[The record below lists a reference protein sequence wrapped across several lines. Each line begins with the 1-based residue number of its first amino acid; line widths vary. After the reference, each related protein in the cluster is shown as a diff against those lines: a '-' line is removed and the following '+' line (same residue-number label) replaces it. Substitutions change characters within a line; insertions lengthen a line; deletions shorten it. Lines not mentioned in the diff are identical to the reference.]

1 MDKLEQT
8 ILEINTFVRK
18 DLWQDFKV
26 SAFEYGSLKIVGGID
41 LSSNHT
47 IEITFIATSFME
59 INYTWMTD
67 TSKDMLMLASD
78 EENLYLNAKYQIEEG
93 YTLFKIIPEY
103 FEEQEDFGFFVAAKD
118 ISFKTEKVYYFPSKS
133 DTDL

>member
-18 DLWQDFKV
+18 DLWQDFQV
-26 SAFEYGSLKIVGGID
+26 SVFEYGSLKIVGGID

-59 INYTWMTD
+59 INYEWMTD

-78 EENLYLNAKYQIEEG
+78 EENFYLNARYQIEEG
-93 YTLFKIIPEY
+93 YTLFKIIPKY

-118 ISFKTEKVYYFPSKS
+118 ISFKTEKVYYFPPNTE
-133 DTDL
+133 TDL